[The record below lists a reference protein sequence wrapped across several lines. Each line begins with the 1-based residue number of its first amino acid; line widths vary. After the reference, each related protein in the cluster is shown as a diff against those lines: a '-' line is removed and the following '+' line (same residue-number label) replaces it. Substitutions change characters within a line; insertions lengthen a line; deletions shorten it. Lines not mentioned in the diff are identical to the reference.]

1 MMTDS
6 MNRARV
12 KVLLDN
18 GIISHAE
25 FAEPAKKTN
34 EVLWGSHKILNPI
47 LGFKRKPPHEND
59 EYQRQI
65 NAIFTIG
72 RLIRE
77 GRISAYTSNE
87 IRFESFRRS
96 CIIKAF
102 YALKDCNISKCPTP
116 IERSKCR
123 KTISFSEHVS
133 KGGKKD
139 RAKGVNLGSANQIPF
154 MKWLRDIE
162 ESAVLRILEHREKLD
177 LTEFEVESLR
187 MIEWYKFIC
196 SRFRSLENLPDAFH
210 LWTAE
215 RNHMNV
221 FLTLEKK
228 LPNLVKQI
236 KEEKNNRLTI
246 TTEVLQPIE
255 FLCWMGVQEPD
266 EVPIEYDKFY
276 NYFEVD

>member
-1 MMTDS
+1 MIGS
-6 MNRARV
+6 MNRARL

-25 FAEPAKKTN
+25 FVEPAIKTQ
-34 EVLWGSHKILNPI
+34 EILWGSHKILEPI
-47 LGFKRKPPHEND
+47 HGFRRKPPHED
-59 EYQRQI
+59 KEYQRQI

-72 RLIRE
+72 RLIRA

-87 IRFESFRRS
+87 LRFELVRRR
-96 CIIKAF
+96 CTVKVF
-102 YALKDCNISKCPTP
+102 YALKGCNISSCPTP
-116 IERSKCR
+116 IERSKFR
-123 KTISFSEHVS
+123 IASFLEQVI

-139 RAKGVNLGSANQIPF
+139 KAKGANLGSANQLPF
-154 MKWLRDIE
+154 MEWLRNIDEPTIH
-162 ESAVLRILEHREKLD
+162 RILEHGEKFS
-177 LTEFEVESLR
+177 LTKFEVESLR
-187 MIEWYKFIC
+187 TIEWYKFIC
-196 SRFRSLENLPDAFH
+196 SRFRSPENLPDAFH

-215 RNHMNV
+215 RNQMDV
-221 FLTLEKK
+221 FLTLERK

-246 TTEVLQPIE
+246 TTEVLRPIE
-255 FLCWMGVQEPD
+255 FLCRMGVQEPD

>member
-1 MMTDS
+1 MTGS
-6 MNRARV
+6 MNHVVV

-25 FAEPAKKTN
+25 FIEPAIKKQ
-34 EVLWGSHKILNPI
+34 ELLWGSHKILEPI
-47 LGFKRKPPHEND
+47 HGFRRKPPHEND

-77 GRISAYTSNE
+77 GRISAYFSNE
-87 IRFESFRRS
+87 IQFESYRRR
-96 CIIKAF
+96 CTIKTF
-102 YALKDCNISKCPTP
+102 NALKDCNISKCPTP
-116 IERSKCR
+116 IERSKLR

-139 RAKGVNLGSANQIPF
+139 KATGVNLGSSNQIPF
-154 MKWLRDIE
+154 MEGLRNLDETNI
-162 ESAVLRILEHREKLD
+162 RCILEHREILG
-177 LTEFEVESLR
+177 LTNFEVESLR
-187 MIEWYKFIC
+187 NIEWYKFIC
-196 SRFRSLENLPDAFH
+196 SRFRSSENLPDAFH

-215 RNHMNV
+215 RNHMDV
-221 FLTLEKK
+221 FLTLEKR

-236 KEEKNNRLTI
+236 KGEKNNRLTI
-246 TTEVLQPIE
+246 TTEVLRPIE

-276 NYFEVD
+276 KYFEVD

>member
-1 MMTDS
+1 MTGS
-6 MNRARV
+6 MNHAVV

-25 FAEPAKKTN
+25 FIEPAIKTK
-34 EVLWGSHKILNPI
+34 EILWGSHKILVPI
-47 LGFKRKPPHEND
+47 HGFRRKPPHEND

-87 IRFESFRRS
+87 IRIESFRRR
-96 CIIKAF
+96 CTIKAF
-102 YALKDCNISKCPTP
+102 YALKDCNISNCPTP
-116 IERSKCR
+116 IERSKFR

-133 KGGKKD
+133 KGGRKD

-154 MKWLRDIE
+154 MELLQNLNGSTFHW
-162 ESAVLRILEHREKLD
+162 ILEHPEKLG
-177 LTEFEVESLR
+177 LTKFEVESLR
-187 MIEWYKFIC
+187 TIEWYKFIC
-196 SRFRSLENLPDAFH
+196 SRFRSSENLPDAFH

-215 RNHMNV
+215 RNHMDV
-221 FLTLEKK
+221 FLTLEKR

-236 KEEKNNRLTI
+236 KGEKNNRLTI
-246 TTEVLQPIE
+246 TTEVLRPIE
-255 FLCWMGVQEPD
+255 FLCWMGVKEPD
-266 EVPIEYDKFY
+266 EVPIKYDKFY
-276 NYFEVD
+276 NFFEVY